1 MRPMPITRKQATR
14 LIKRLPVNRSVSTAT
29 RTGSRVTRMA
39 KAIVKAPSVPAGVDL
54 LKKEKNVGSSY
65 DTDWARSYPARV
77 ARVLI
82 LNGVLKPIID
92 LLATPTIHGTDR
104 LADLEGPA
112 IFAANHHSHA
122 DTPLMMT
129 AIPEPW
135 RNRLFIGAA
144 ADYWFTN
151 RVTSPISALV
161 IGAIP
166 VERTKVSRKAIDQ
179 SLELLADEWSM
190 LIFPEGAR
198 SPDGWAR
205 PFTSGAAF
213 LSSHSGVPVVPV
225 FLQGTNKVLPKGR
238 NIPRPA
244 ATTVVFGSPMY
255 ANEGEDSRAFA
266 ARIQEAVA
274 ALGDESA
281 TDWWQARRNAASDT
295 TPTLDGPD
303 AVSWRRSWARTSKA
317 KGQRR
322 SWPKV

>member
-1 MRPMPITRKQATR
+1 
-14 LIKRLPVNRSVSTAT
+14 
-29 RTGSRVTRMA
+29 
-39 KAIVKAPSVPAGVDL
+39 
-54 LKKEKNVGSSY
+54 
-65 DTDWARSYPARV
+65 
-77 ARVLI
+77 VLI
-82 LNGVLKPIID
+82 LNGVMKPVVD
-92 LLATPTIHGTDR
+92 LLATPTIQGTDR
-104 LADLEGPA
+104 LADVDGPV

-151 RVTSPISALV
+151 RVTSPLSALI

-179 SLELLADEWSM
+179 SLELLRDNWSM

-225 FLQGTNKVLPKGR
+225 FLQGTNKVLPKGKSF
-238 NIPRPA
+238 PRPA
-244 ATTVVFGSPMY
+244 HTTVVFGSPML
-255 ANEGEDSRAFA
+255 ANDGEDSKAFA

-281 TDWWQARRNAASDT
+281 TDWWQARRNAASDK

-303 AVSWRRSWARTSKA
+303 AGAWRRSWARSA
-317 KGQRR
+317 KVHGPRR
-322 SWPKV
+322 SWPRV